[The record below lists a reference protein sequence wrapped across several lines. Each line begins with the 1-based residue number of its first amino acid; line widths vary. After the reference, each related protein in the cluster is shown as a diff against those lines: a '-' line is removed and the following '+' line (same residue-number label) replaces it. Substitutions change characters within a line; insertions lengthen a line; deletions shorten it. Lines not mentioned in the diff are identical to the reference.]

1 MSGLWPILSEPPSYP
16 SSQGGSRGEGSMQA
30 AYQEEEIWTSVEG
43 VLRQRVSEE
52 KIISVLM

>member
-1 MSGLWPILSEPPSYP
+1 
-16 SSQGGSRGEGSMQA
+16 MQA

-43 VLRQRVSEE
+43 VLRQRMSEE